1 MEEITKVMPVM
12 DENFPIICYTKA
24 FDKKDDDLII
34 HFEKEVKFIYC
45 NTGLIEY
52 TINGESYQLKKGDML
67 LINPRQVYQAKALSE
82 EPIINNVI
90 IFDYEMLK
98 PCNIDAVNEDY
109 ILPLINSQIL
119 FNNVI
124 RKDSLGYIEIKLTLK
139 KIYDCVT
146 YKKPGFELRFK
157 SLAFELL
164 YQLFGYNLYSK
175 NKTYIKKTEK
185 DTYDP
190 IRDSID
196 YINANY
202 KHKLSLD
209 ELSDAVKLS
218 KFHLCRQFKDSTGI
232 TINHY
237 LNNRRVFEAA
247 KLLKESKKEIST
259 IGYEVGFNNPSYFIS
274 QFKKV
279 YGLTPRKFRDAN

>member
-1 MEEITKVMPVM
+1 MEAVTKVLPIM
-12 DENFPIICYTKA
+12 DDKFPIIVYTKA

-90 IFDYEMLK
+90 IFDFEMLR
-98 PCNIDAVNEDY
+98 PCSIDIVNEEY
-109 ILPLINSQIL
+109 ILPLINGKIL

-124 RKDSLGYIEIKLTLK
+124 KKDSLGYIEIKLTLK
-139 KIYDCVT
+139 RIYDT
-146 YKKPGFELRFK
+146 IIQKKGGYELRFK

-164 YQLFGYNLYSK
+164 YQLFDYKLYSK

-190 IRDSID
+190 IRNAID
-196 YINANY
+196 YINSNY
-202 KHKLSLD
+202 EHKLSLD
-209 ELSDAVKLS
+209 ELSLAVKLS
-218 KFHLCRQFKDSTGI
+218 KFHLCRQFKESTGM

-247 KLLKESKKEIST
+247 KLLNETDKEVSKV
-259 IGYEVGFNNPSYFIS
+259 GYEVGFNNPSYFIS

-279 YGLTPRKFRDAN
+279 YGTTPRKYREQE